1 MSVWCSVDLEP
12 GLPVVLESNG
22 RALTRIWF
30 GTLDLRPEDRDDGH
44 PILRHAA
51 AELHEY
57 MAGQREEFTVP
68 LEMIGTDFQRE
79 VWRELCKIPYG
90 RTCRYIDIANAIG
103 KPKAVRAVGAA
114 NGSNPLPIIVPC
126 HRVIGSDGTLTGYG
140 GGLPLKRRLLQL
152 EGILLL

>member
-1 MSVWCSVDLEP
+1 MAVWRPLELEP
-12 GLPVVLESNG
+12 GLHVDLESNG
-22 RALTRIWF
+22 RALTKIWF
-30 GTLDLRPEDRDDGH
+30 GTLCLPPEDRDDNH
-44 PILRHAA
+44 PILRQTT
-51 AELHEY
+51 AELREY

-68 LEMIGTDFQRE
+68 LELTGTEFQRE
-79 VWRELCKIPYG
+79 VWQELCKIPYG
-90 RTCRYIDIANAIG
+90 KTCRYIDIANAIG

-114 NGSNPLPIIVPC
+114 NGSNPVPIIVPC

>member
-1 MSVWCSVDLEP
+1 MAVWCSLQLEP
-12 GLPVVLESNG
+12 GLPVVLQSNG
-22 RALTRIWF
+22 HALTRIWF
-30 GTLDLRPEDRDDGH
+30 GSLDLPPADH
-44 PILRHAA
+44 NATHSILRQAA

-57 MAGQREEFTVP
+57 MAGRREEFTVP
-68 LEMIGTDFQRE
+68 IELTGTPFQLE
-79 VWRELCKIPYG
+79 VWRELCRIPYG
-90 RTCRYIDIANAIG
+90 RSCRYIDIANAIG

>member
-1 MSVWCSVDLEP
+1 MAVWRPLELEP
-12 GLPVVLESNG
+12 GLLVDLESNG
-22 RALTRIWF
+22 RALTKIWF
-30 GTLDLRPEDRDDGH
+30 GSLGLPPEDRDDNH
-44 PILRHAA
+44 PILRQAT
-51 AELHEY
+51 AELREY

-68 LEMIGTDFQRE
+68 LELTGTSFQRE
-79 VWRELCKIPYG
+79 VWQELCKIPYG
-90 RTCRYIDIANAIG
+90 KTCRYIDIANAIG

-114 NGSNPLPIIVPC
+114 NGSNPVPIIVPC